1 MSKLSGLRQ
10 SCGEKKEK
18 SKRRSVTS
26 KGNRRVQLCIFKPV
40 NQGLTEECGSDS
52 FATKLSAFSYWLE
65 HEYYNERKEFYKM
78 MSTKTI
84 NNPKIQESPII
95 RTEYNGVQVTI
106 TFDENAEGEG
116 KNVKQII
123 MDMLTR
129 AYERRITG

>member
-1 MSKLSGLRQ
+1 MRKISGLRQ
-10 SCGEKKEK
+10 SCGDKKK
-18 SKRRSVTS
+18 SRRRSITS
-26 KGNRRVQLCIFKPV
+26 KLFKPV
-40 NQGLTEECGSDS
+40 NQGLTEECSSDS

-65 HEYYNERKEFYKM
+65 SIYIIIRKEFYKM
-78 MSTKTI
+78 TSTKAI
-84 NNPKIQESPII
+84 NNPQTNESPII

-106 TFDENAEGEG
+106 VFDENADRES

>member
-1 MSKLSGLRQ
+1 MRG
-10 SCGEKKEK
+10 KEK
-18 SKRRSVTS
+18 IKTEVYNLKR
-26 KGNRRVQLCIFKPV
+26 NRRAQLCIFKPV
-40 NQGLTEECGSDS
+40 NQGLTEECSSDS

-65 HEYYNERKEFYKM
+65 NIYNNKRKEFYKM
-78 MSTKTI
+78 TRAETI

-95 RTEYNGVQVTI
+95 RTEYDGVQVTI
-106 TFDENAEGEG
+106 EFDETAEGEG